1 MSESE
6 KDRILRLELLLP
18 QIKESLEKM
27 LETQESFT
35 LLKIESENS
44 KEFRKKFDDEVRK
57 IVKVILDSRAFEQD
71 IKNQIEEEVL
81 AIFNQEK
88 IRKDFDNKVDAR
100 IELKLNSN
108 KLGYYNKTSAKIG
121 AALFTIIVGILIA
134 VLKAY
139 L

>member
-57 IVKVILDSRAFEQD
+57 IVKVVLDSRAFEQD

-100 IELKLNSN
+100 IELKLNNN

-121 AALFTIIVGILIA
+121 AALSAVIIALVIA